1 MKLQQTVT
9 GNKMQDLSFVSE
21 NYSKRKPK
29 DYRLSISIRRDGFSF
44 LIVHKDVVMAYAYT
58 TNSSSDRVTA
68 FKNFLNQEILQQKFS
83 AVSIIVVT
91 PKFTLVPK
99 KFYDES
105 MLLSYATMNFTKAE
119 DESII
124 DYQSVT
130 DDSVVLFPIET
141 DLWTLCRVA
150 YKDQEMISYVPH
162 VAPILEANIRSKKP
176 KMHISVENTFCSA
189 VLIKD
194 KKLQFA
200 NSFLFR
206 NVNDFVYFV
215 MNTFTQ
221 LHLDPLQVEVE
232 LSGKIGPKSPYFSAL
247 TTFVKNVTM
256 APSVVKAEKFPYTLF
271 YNNCNVALCE

>member
-44 LIVHKDVVMAYAYT
+44 LIMHKDSVMAYAYT
-58 TNSSSDRVTA
+58 NISTDDRVAA
-68 FKNFLNQEILQQKFS
+68 FKNFLNQEILQQTFN

-91 PKFTLVPK
+91 PKFTVVPK

-105 MLLSYATMNFTKAE
+105 MLDSYANLNFTKL
-119 DESII
+119 DSESII
-124 DYQSVT
+124 DYQSIA
-130 DDSVVLFPIET
+130 DDSVILFPIET
-141 DLWTLCRVA
+141 ELWTLCRIA
-150 YKDQEMISYVPH
+150 YKGQELISYVPQ
-162 VAPILEANIRSKKP
+162 VAPMLEANVRSKKP

-189 VLIKD
+189 VIVKE
-194 KKLQFA
+194 KKLLFA

-221 LHLDPLQVEVE
+221 LHLDPLHVDVE

-247 TTFVKNVTM
+247 AMFVKNVTM
-256 APSVVKAEKFPYTLF
+256 ASSSVKAEKFPFTLF